1 MPGLVFGVFTGFDHH
16 VGSLFTQAFLGS
28 RGWGHDKASFS
39 LNSSGVGGRIYHR
52 FPANLTY
59 RTTLEELPPYPEED
73 YPSCIPCVLPPIQK
87 CYDLIVFN

>member
-39 LNSSGVGGRIYHR
+39 LNSSGVGGESI
-52 FPANLTY
+52 T
-59 RTTLEELPPYPEED
+59 
-73 YPSCIPCVLPPIQK
+73 SVQQIPHTAQR
-87 CYDLIVFN
+87 

>member
-39 LNSSGVGGRIYHR
+39 LNSSGAGGESI
-52 FPANLTY
+52 T
-59 RTTLEELPPYPEED
+59 
-73 YPSCIPCVLPPIQK
+73 SVQQIPHTAQR
-87 CYDLIVFN
+87 